1 MRKFVERGLCV
12 YEPTRSTFRKLL
24 SLHCPNIKIRSSQSN
39 VCDVCIIYQTRMRQG
54 ATADKTEELGQHTE
68 SARRMSIREYKRDKV
83 ACQEPGSDLAVIVM
97 DFSQNLTIPS
107 VTFTPSQWYFCSLL
121 AANLFGIF
129 FENDGTQTNYVYGEF
144 ASGKG
149 SDQINALLQHFIPT
163 VLVPA
168 GKNIS
173 WCMQIIVQGKIRTTT
188 SSNFSWPKHKEKHL
202 TAWTTRF

>member
-1 MRKFVERGLCV
+1 
-12 YEPTRSTFRKLL
+12 
-24 SLHCPNIKIRSSQSN
+24 
-39 VCDVCIIYQTRMRQG
+39 
-54 ATADKTEELGQHTE
+54 
-68 SARRMSIREYKRDKV
+68 
-83 ACQEPGSDLAVIVM
+83 M
-97 DFSQNLTIPS
+97 DFSQNITIPS